1 MFWLVETKDQL
12 KDFNS
17 HQYQEVYIE
26 IIPSNI
32 KEHPMLND
40 ICCVYIRPLS
50 SLKGFILPVTH
61 SETQKLEYSE
71 ILETIQEFQTLYVR
85 DKKEFLHYIVHN
97 NVIDISPNHSTLP
110 EYTLTHRHFYNKY
123 PHIEN
128 INSIVPIVKHY
139 EYCEEIY
146 NNLKDNISHP
156 YNKFFNNKTSIVF
169 NALEQSG
176 IKINNKLFTEYFYK
190 EENDLVYTQYNLKTL
205 TSRPSNTFKGVNY
218 AALNKENKS
227 RECFIP
233 RNDRFIEIDI
243 SAYHPS
249 ILAKLIDYDFK
260 GADIHQYF
268 ANLYKVDYKRAK
280 EITFQQLYGGVF
292 DEYKNLEFF
301 QKTQKYIDE
310 TWNTFNSQ
318 GFIECPISKH
328 IFDKTKLKDMNPSK
342 LLNYI
347 LQATETDLNVLI
359 LWDIFKLLRSNN
371 TKLVLY
377 TYDSFTFDAVDE
389 EEEVMLNIQDIFKKH
404 KLNIKQVSG
413 TNYNNLK

>member
-1 MFWLVETKDQL
+1 MYWLIETKSQL
-12 KDFNS
+12 EEFKS
-17 HQYQEVYIE
+17 LSYKEAYIE
-26 IIPSNI
+26 IIASNI
-32 KEHPMLND
+32 IEHPILNS
-40 ICCVYIRPLS
+40 ICSIYIRPLS
-50 SLKGFILPVTH
+50 STKGFIIPINHT
-61 SETQKLEYSE
+61 ETQKLEE
-71 ILETIQEFQTLYVR
+71 DQIFETINNLQTLYVR
-85 DKKEFLHYIVHN
+85 DKKEFLHYIIHKN
-97 NVIDISPNHSTLP
+97 IIDISPTHPTIP
-110 EYTLTHRHFYNKY
+110 DYTLTHKYFYRKY
-123 PHIEN
+123 PNIKN

-139 EYCEEIY
+139 EYCEELY
-146 NNLKDNISHP
+146 NKLKDNIDKP

-176 IKINNKLFTEYFYK
+176 IKINNKLFTEHFYK
-190 EENDLVYTQYNLKTL
+190 EENDIIYTQYNLKTL
-205 TSRPSNTFKGVNY
+205 TSRPSNSFKGVNY
-218 AALNKENKS
+218 AALNKEDKS

-260 GADIHQYF
+260 GKDIHQYF
-268 ANLYKVDYKRAK
+268 ADLYKVDYKRAK

-310 TWNTFNSQ
+310 TWDTFNSQ

-328 IFDKTKLKDMNPSK
+328 IFKKETLKDMNPSK

-347 LQATETDLNVLI
+347 LQASETDLNVLI

-389 EEEVMLNIQDIFKKH
+389 EKEVMLNIQDIFKKH